1 MAAGQSAALRLQPQT
16 VAVQLPPLRVPAR
29 LVYSDGRGAA
39 NHRAAN
45 ARLASPSVASANAA
59 SSSVASGVLAP
70 GVSRHGTSGREY
82 LTFALTLTASAL
94 VGATATILLW
104 QGDRRPASIE
114 AAVLEQFQAANRQE
128 SNRQESNRQESTAY
142 RGAREQ
148 PARPVVS
155 WEAESSFSDQP
166 IAKTFAREVKA
177 VKFIAPAAQD
187 ALAALSPVTGGNRSS
202 VAVPMGKPPEVK
214 SWRYQLQG
222 VNPYVVANSSA
233 DLVVIDYSGDNGAF
247 TKAQVEQMQRKSDGS
262 RRIMLSYMSIGEAE
276 DYRWYWPNRS
286 STWLGPENPK
296 WRGNYGV
303 RFWHP
308 DWQQII
314 FEYVDKIVAAG
325 FDGVYLDKV
334 DEFEEMGHKD
344 DMVEFVAR
352 IAARAKSQRGD
363 FMIVSQNGDALIPD
377 PKFRRAIDAFAR
389 EDLFYGENS
398 DGVRNKASSI
408 REGVRRLK
416 MLRDEG
422 KPVFVVEYP
431 RNEEQ
436 AKTAR
441 REIAENKFIGLMA
454 KRALDQLER

>member
-1 MAAGQSAALRLQPQT
+1 MAAGHSAALRLQPPT
-16 VAVQLPPLRVPAR
+16 VAVRLPPLRTPGGLA
-29 LVYSDGRGAA
+29 YPDGRGAA
-39 NHRAAN
+39 NHRTATARQASPTTVGAN
-45 ARLASPSVASANAA
+45 AL
-59 SSSVASGVLAP
+59 SSSVASRIPARDIP
-70 GVSRHGTSGREY
+70 RQGTPAREY
-82 LTFALTLTASAL
+82 LTFVLTLAASAL
-94 VGATATILLW
+94 VGATATVLLW
-104 QGDRRPASIE
+104 QGDRRPASID

-128 SNRQESNRQESTAY
+128 ATSY

-166 IAKTFAREVKA
+166 VPKTFAREIKT

-187 ALAALSPVTGGNRSS
+187 VLAALSPVTGGNRAS

-222 VNPYVVANSSA
+222 VNPYVVAGSSA

-247 TKAQVEQMQRKSDGS
+247 TRAQVEQMQRKPDGS

-334 DEFEEMGHKD
+334 DEFEEMGHRD
-344 DMVEFVAR
+344 EMVEFVAR
-352 IAARAKSQRGD
+352 IAARAKSQRPD

-454 KRALDQLER
+454 KRELDQLER

>member
-70 GVSRHGTSGREY
+70 GDSRHGTSGREY

-114 AAVLEQFQAANRQE
+114 AAVLEQFQAANRQESNRQE

-286 STWLGPENPK
+286 RHGSAPRIRNGAATIVCVSGIRIGNRSSSNMSTRSSRP
-296 WRGNYGV
+296 
-303 RFWHP
+303 
-308 DWQQII
+308 
-314 FEYVDKIVAAG
+314 
-325 FDGVYLDKV
+325 
-334 DEFEEMGHKD
+334 
-344 DMVEFVAR
+344 
-352 IAARAKSQRGD
+352 
-363 FMIVSQNGDALIPD
+363 VSTASISTRSTSSRRWVTRTTWWSSSPGL
-377 PKFRRAIDAFAR
+377 RRAP
-389 EDLFYGENS
+389 N
-398 DGVRNKASSI
+398 
-408 REGVRRLK
+408 
-416 MLRDEG
+416 
-422 KPVFVVEYP
+422 P
-431 RNEEQ
+431 NE
-436 AKTAR
+436 ATS
-441 REIAENKFIGLMA
+441 
-454 KRALDQLER
+454 